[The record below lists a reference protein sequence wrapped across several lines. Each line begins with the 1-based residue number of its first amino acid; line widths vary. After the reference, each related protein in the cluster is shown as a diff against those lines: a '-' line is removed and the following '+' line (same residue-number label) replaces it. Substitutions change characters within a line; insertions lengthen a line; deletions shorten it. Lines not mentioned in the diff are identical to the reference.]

1 MGEPVARARR
11 LALRPSS
18 RRIVAMTITPP
29 RYEGRVRVRE
39 GRILGVAEFGP
50 ARAEQSVVWFHGT
63 PGARRQVPEPARR
76 MADERGIRIL
86 GIDRPGVGL
95 STPHRYDHLVD
106 FTTDLEIAL
115 DRLGVDRF
123 ATVGLSGGAP
133 YALAAAYA
141 LADRVPTV
149 GILGGVVPSGGEEGT
164 GGGLVSLAT
173 RLKPMLGLVAE
184 PAGGLLTTF
193 MRVARPIGSP
203 ALDLYARLAPAS
215 DRAVLRTPEHKE
227 MFLDDLLNSG
237 RHGMRAALYDAILF
251 TRWWGFSVQEV
262 QARVVWWQGDADNIV
277 PLAHAEHIVPL
288 LPHGELRVQ
297 PGGGHLGGF
306 SIAEEVL
313 DTVLDW

>member
-1 MGEPVARARR
+1 
-11 LALRPSS
+11 
-18 RRIVAMTITPP
+18 MTITPP

-39 GRILGVAEFGP
+39 GRVLGVAEFGP
-50 ARAEQSVVWFHGT
+50 ARAEHSVVWFHGT
-63 PGARRQVPEPARR
+63 PGARRQVPEPARAL
-76 MADERGIRIL
+76 ADELGIRIL

-95 STPHRYDHLVD
+95 STPHRYHHLIE
-106 FTTDLEIAL
+106 FTADLEIAL
-115 DRLGVDRF
+115 DRLGVERY

-133 YALAAAYA
+133 YALSAAYA
-141 LADRVPTV
+141 MGDRVPAV

-173 RLKPMLGLVAE
+173 RLKPLLPLMAE

-193 MRVARPIGSP
+193 MRVARPVGSP
-203 ALDLYARLAPAS
+203 ALELYARLAPPA
-215 DRAVLRTPEHKE
+215 DREVLRTPEHRE

-251 TRWWGFSVQEV
+251 TRWWGFSVREV

-277 PLAHAEHIVPL
+277 PLAHAEHIIPL
-288 LPHGELRVQ
+288 LPNGELRVQ

-306 SIAEEVL
+306 ALAPEVL